1 VRKIA
6 AVAMAVV
13 LFGGVAHARF
23 PDIKS
28 LLRTA
33 PASTST
39 SNVSDEK
46 AAAGQKEALQVSAGN
61 AVTLT
66 GKVDGFFGNDAI
78 RILMPEK
85 LKTVWPHADP
95 KTGTYPISS
104 GAERRSAIREMGYV
118 PI

>member
-1 VRKIA
+1 
-6 AVAMAVV
+6 MPE
-13 LFGGVAHARF
+13 G
-23 PDIKS
+23 S
-28 LLRTA
+28 
-33 PASTST
+33 
-39 SNVSDEK
+39 
-46 AAAGQKEALQVSAGN
+46 AAGQRRQRRDAHR
-61 AVTLT
+61 
-66 GKVDGFFGNDAI
+66 KVDGFFGNDAI